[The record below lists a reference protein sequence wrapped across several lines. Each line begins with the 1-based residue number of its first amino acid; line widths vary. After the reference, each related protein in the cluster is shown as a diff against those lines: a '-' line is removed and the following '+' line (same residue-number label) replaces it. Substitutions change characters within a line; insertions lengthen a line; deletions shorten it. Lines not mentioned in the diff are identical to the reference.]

1 MVLIFDFCDGRGMSS
16 ISCDKVCTD
25 SNPVENL
32 VSVQYHNKMAGFIG
46 ENFVRPPVNV
56 TLQFPC
62 NIEVF
67 RVIINPVVGAQKSN
81 GFEIYTCSNKVDT
94 SHLLQNK
101 IPVVSSKSSFF
112 VPIGKMIVDKPGVI
126 CFTNGQ
132 FSCDESNSSVPPM
145 HQYHYHGELKH
156 GRSSALNFVSHL
168 TVRITRTISGSAVCI
183 KKLEVLGRPSKSCS
197 DCVINKLKQLFSLR
211 LRSSDVL
218 DKIQNEKSDNVQQL
232 NCDIF
237 SCNNV
242 DIPEDFI
249 DSITQEIM
257 TMPMVLPCGKNVDQS
272 TLEKHVSAE
281 ASWGRMPSDPFTG
294 MLFDSQKKATPNLP
308 LKGRIDQFVLQ
319 NSNKL
324 HNIPRTLGREAK
336 EGPSTSRLVGT
347 GNIQQSTNKTDTKQI
362 EYQHKYV
369 GKRKNVFDSVL
380 DLTND
385 SDPFDKISLDN
396 SKKSKREKII
406 DLTANDSETPTDCD
420 EIIDL
425 TSSETRKGSK
435 THASDLQ
442 SSLDSALLTTLG
454 TLPSFT
460 KPVKTK
466 QVPVCCSLCKT
477 VDSQINYKLSCCHYI
492 CRSCLT
498 KSPNTVLCQ
507 ICKIPTVKRDAVRA
521 HIT

>member
-1 MVLIFDFCDGRGMSS
+1 MFDFCDGRGMSS

-25 SNPVENL
+25 SNPVGNL
-32 VSVQYHNKMAGFIG
+32 VSVHYQNKMAGFIG

-101 IPVVSSKSSFF
+101 VPVLSSKSSLF

-132 FSCDESNSSVPPM
+132 FRYDESNSSVPPM
-145 HQYHYHGELKH
+145 DQYSYHGELRH

-183 KKLEVLGRPSKSCS
+183 KKLEVYGRPSKSCS
-197 DCVINKLKQLFSLR
+197 ECVINKLKQLFSPR
-211 LRSSDVL
+211 IRSSDVSA
-218 DKIQNEKSDNVQQL
+218 KIQNEKADNLKQS
-232 NCDIF
+232 NCDLF
-237 SCNNV
+237 SCNDV

-257 TMPMVLPCGKNVDQS
+257 TMPMLLPCGKNVDQS

-308 LKGRIDQFVLQ
+308 LKGRIDQFVLR
-319 NSNKL
+319 NSDKL
-324 HNIPRTLGREAK
+324 QNIPRTIGREVK

-347 GNIQQSTNKTDTKQI
+347 GNLQQSTSKTPTKQN
-362 EYQHKYV
+362 EYQHKNV
-369 GKRKNVFDSVL
+369 GKRKNVFESVL
-380 DLTND
+380 DLTKD
-385 SDPFDKISLDN
+385 SDLFDGVSHDDR
-396 SKKSKREKII
+396 KKSKKEFQKII
-406 DLTANDSETPTDCD
+406 DLTADDTERPTECD

-425 TSSETRKGSK
+425 TFSETLKGLKS
-435 THASDLQ
+435 HESDLQ

-460 KPVKTK
+460 KSVKTK
-466 QVPVCCSLCKT
+466 QEPVGCSLCKT
-477 VDSQINYKLSCCHYI
+477 VDSQINYRLSCCHYI
-492 CRSCLT
+492 CRDCLT
-498 KSPNTVLCQ
+498 KSPNTVLCH
-507 ICKIPTVKRDAVRA
+507 ICRIPTERSDAVRA